1 MAVLTLIVS
10 VISLSLSLSHS
21 PWRFNSS
28 LSLYSLSLWSRS
40 HCRYCD
46 DSAVGIQGLTD
57 PSRWFLPGFE
67 AATSSSFPELDYGIR
82 QLDHAILFLHLPFSP
97 IRCKQPLRSHSHKE
111 MPTLVAD
118 GNDALTGHIISTTIS
133 GKNGEPKQTISY
145 MAERVVGSGSFGI
158 VFQIFRGL
166 AYIHTAPGIYH
177 RHVKPQNLL
186 IDRLIH
192 QVKLCDFGSAK
203 VLVYILKIVEIGV
216 KIRES
221 VVNFTYVY
229 VWIRVE
235 LCIALTRLFDV

>member
-97 IRCKQPLRSHSHKE
+97 IRCKQPLRSHSHK
-111 MPTLVAD
+111 
-118 GNDALTGHIISTTIS
+118 
-133 GKNGEPKQTISY
+133 TISY

>member
-97 IRCKQPLRSHSHKE
+97 IRCKQPLRSHSHK
-111 MPTLVAD
+111 D
-118 GNDALTGHIISTTIS
+118 
-133 GKNGEPKQTISY
+133 
-145 MAERVVGSGSFGI
+145 
-158 VFQIFRGL
+158 
-166 AYIHTAPGIYH
+166 
-177 RHVKPQNLL
+177 
-186 IDRLIH
+186 
-192 QVKLCDFGSAK
+192 
-203 VLVYILKIVEIGV
+203 
-216 KIRES
+216 
-221 VVNFTYVY
+221 
-229 VWIRVE
+229 
-235 LCIALTRLFDV
+235 IALLDGGD